1 MPRSA
6 TQDIAHE
13 QVTDHRIQIP
23 NAATLQGIGET
34 KHAEELVAVRGK
46 ADARDLGIA
55 YSQLAVRG
63 DREAGDRA
71 MKLLREAE
79 RDMNAA
85 PNSLPDSDLHT
96 QLGFLDQL
104 NGDTMDAAR
113 EYRMAIAADPF
124 DATAIGNTALIDAK
138 AGDWSSAARLWASV
152 FEHDPTQ
159 SAAALNLASTD
170 CTLGDRAGALQVL
183 NRLLLFSPDNRQ
195 AREFATAINNGS
207 HPCQHP

>member
-23 NAATLQGIGET
+23 DAPALEIGEK
-34 KHAEELVAVRGK
+34 KHTGELIAVRGN

-55 YSQLAVRG
+55 YSELALRG
-63 DREAGDRA
+63 DRKAAEEAMR
-71 MKLLREAE
+71 LLRKAE
-79 RDMNAA
+79 HDTNAA
-85 PNSLPDSDLHT
+85 PHSLPDGDLHT

-104 NGDTMDAAR
+104 SGNTPEAAA
-113 EYRMAIAADPF
+113 EYRMAIAANPF

-138 AGDWSSAARLWASV
+138 AGDWSSAVRLWASV
-152 FEHDPTQ
+152 FEHDPAQ

-170 CTLGDRAGALQVL
+170 CAHGDKTGALQVL
-183 NRLLLFSPDNRQ
+183 ERLLLFSPDNHQ
-195 AREFATAINNGS
+195 AREFAAAINNGS
-207 HPCQHP
+207 HPCQRP

>member
-1 MPRSA
+1 
-6 TQDIAHE
+6 
-13 QVTDHRIQIP
+13 
-23 NAATLQGIGET
+23 
-34 KHAEELVAVRGK
+34 
-46 ADARDLGIA
+46 
-55 YSQLAVRG
+55 
-63 DREAGDRA
+63 
-71 MKLLREAE
+71 
-79 RDMNAA
+79 
-85 PNSLPDSDLHT
+85 
-96 QLGFLDQL
+96 
-104 NGDTMDAAR
+104 MDAAR